1 MSEQTTLGAIRDELF
16 PRAYEIELDGETVWV
31 DASIA
36 GDIQGPLVDIAIR
49 SGDATMAQS
58 LDRAL
63 SRLNSVRRMLERAG
77 LRCDSR
83 RPRPCD

>member
-1 MSEQTTLGAIRDELF
+1 MSEQATPRAIRDELF
-16 PRAYEIELDGETVWV
+16 PRAYEIELDGQTVWG

-36 GDIQGPLVDIAIR
+36 GDIQGPLVDIAVR
-49 SGDATMAQS
+49 TGDATMAQCQH
-58 LDRAL
+58 RAL
-63 SRLNSVRRMLERAG
+63 SRLSSVRRMLERAG